1 MPASTSPRVRLP
13 ARGGGPLQTLARRLG
28 FALGLITIVALV
40 AYLGR
45 DGYSDAAGD
54 GVTLL
59 DAFYYATVSVTTTGY
74 GDIAPVSHS
83 ARLLTT
89 LVVTPVRVLF
99 LIVLVGTTLEVLAE
113 SSRAILRQRAWR
125 RRLRRHTIVCGYGTK
140 GRSAVEQLLARGEP
154 AERIVVIDSHEEAID
169 RATRQGL
176 GGIVGDASRAEVL
189 IDAGVRDAATVIV
202 AVQRDD
208 AAVLAT
214 LTARELAP
222 EASIAAAVREE
233 SNRHLLAQGGAD
245 AVISSSAHAG
255 RLLAFAA
262 KTPSVV
268 SVLEDLL
275 SVGEGLDLIEREVPP
290 DRVGGPLR
298 GVLADAPILAVARG
312 TRVLRFDDPAVE
324 RLEAGDRLV
333 CLCSN
338 R

>member
-1 MPASTSPRVRLP
+1 MPAGTSPRVRLP
-13 ARGGGPLQTLARRLG
+13 ARDGGPLRTLARRLG
-28 FALGLITIVALV
+28 FALALTTIVALI

-45 DGYSDAAGD
+45 DGYSDASGD

-74 GDIAPVSHS
+74 GDIIPVSDS
-83 ARLLTT
+83 ARLVTT
-89 LVVTPVRVLF
+89 LVVTPLRVLF

-113 SSRAILRQRAWR
+113 SSRFIIRQRAWR
-125 RRLRRHTIVCGYGTK
+125 RRLRDHIIICGYGTK
-140 GRSAVEQLLARGEP
+140 GRSAVEQLLAGGER
-154 AERIVVIDSHEEAID
+154 AEHIVVIDSREEAIG

-176 GGIVGDASRAEVL
+176 GGIVGDAGNAEVL
-189 IDAGVRDAATVIV
+189 VDAGVRDAASVIV
-202 AVQRDD
+202 ALQRDD
-208 AAVLAT
+208 TAVLAT

-222 EASIAAAVREE
+222 QASIAAAVREE
-233 SNRHLLAQGGAD
+233 GNRHLLAQGGAD

-255 RLLAFAA
+255 RLLGFAA

-275 SVGEGLDLIEREVPP
+275 SIGAGLDLVEREVPA
-290 DRVGGPLR
+290 DRVGAPLR
-298 GVLADAPILAVARG
+298 EVPADAPILAVARG
-312 TRVLRFDDPAVE
+312 TQVLRFDDPATE

>member
-1 MPASTSPRVRLP
+1 MPVGPSPRVQLP
-13 ARGGGPLQTLARRLG
+13 ARGRGPLQTLARRLG
-28 FALGLITIVALV
+28 FALVLVAIVALV
-40 AYLGR
+40 AYVGR
-45 DGYSDAAGD
+45 DGYSDATGD
-54 GVTLL
+54 GITLL
-59 DAFYYATVSVTTTGY
+59 DAFYYATVSITTTGY
-74 GDIAPVSHS
+74 GDITPVSDS

-89 LVVTPVRVLF
+89 LVVTPARVLF

-125 RRLRRHTIVCGYGTK
+125 RRLRDHTIVCGYGTK
-140 GRSAVEQLLARGEP
+140 GRSAVEQLLAGGEP
-154 AERIVVIDSHEEAID
+154 AERIVVIDTEEEAIG

-189 IDAGVRDAATVIV
+189 IDAGVGDAASVIV
-202 AVQRDD
+202 ALQRDD
-208 AAVLAT
+208 TSVLAT

-233 SNRHLLAQGGAD
+233 GNRHLLAQGGAD

-255 RLLAFAA
+255 RLLGFAA

-275 SVGEGLDLIEREVPP
+275 SVGTGLDLVEREVPP
-290 DRVGGPLR
+290 DRVDGPLR
-298 GVLADAPILAVARG
+298 AVTADAPILAVARG
-312 TRVLRFDDPAVE
+312 RHVLRFDDPAVE

>member
-1 MPASTSPRVRLP
+1 MRLP

-28 FALGLITIVALV
+28 FALILITIVALV

-45 DGYSDAAGD
+45 AGYTDATGD

-59 DAFYYATVSVTTTGY
+59 DAFYYATVSTTTTGY
-74 GDIAPVSHS
+74 GDIVPVSDS

-89 LVVTPVRVLF
+89 LVVTPARVLF
-99 LIVLVGTTLEVLAE
+99 LILLVGTTLEVLAE

-125 RRLRRHTIVCGYGTK
+125 RRLRDHTIVCGYGTK

-154 AERIVVIDSHEEAID
+154 PERIVVIDPREEAVG
-169 RATRQGL
+169 RATRRGL
-176 GGIVGDASRAEVL
+176 GGVVGDASRAEVL
-189 IDAGVRDAATVIV
+189 VDAGTRDAASVIV

-208 AAVLAT
+208 TAVLAT

-233 SNRHLLAQGGAD
+233 ENRHLLAQGGAD

-255 RLLAFAA
+255 RLLGFAA
-262 KTPSVV
+262 NTPSVV
-268 SVLEDLL
+268 RVLEDLL
-275 SVGEGLDLIEREVPP
+275 SIGEGLDLVERKVPP

-298 GVLADAPILAVARG
+298 AVPADAPILAVARG
-312 TRVLRFDDPAVE
+312 SSVLRFDDPAVE
-324 RLEAGDRLV
+324 RLEAGDLLV